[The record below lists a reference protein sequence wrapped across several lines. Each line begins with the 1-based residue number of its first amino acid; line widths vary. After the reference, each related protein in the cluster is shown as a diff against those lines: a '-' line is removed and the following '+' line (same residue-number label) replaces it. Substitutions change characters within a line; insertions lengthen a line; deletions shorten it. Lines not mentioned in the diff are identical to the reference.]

1 MGLAIMDPP
10 DFYRYFIA
18 DDFHDEYVPKIF
30 KRMARDYLLIQNKAR
45 LIKPPL
51 LKVGVYWA
59 VDPIKRINRE
69 FDVVTYDELGYA
81 FYEVKYREA
90 RDECG
95 EFGEKANNVLG
106 HRRIRSRFLFK
117 IGFRGDKRRI
127 PRLLPRGYVS
137 LEA

>member
-10 DFYRYFIA
+10 DFYRHFIA

-30 KRMARDYLLIQNKAR
+30 KRMAYDFLLIQNKAG

-59 VDPIKRINRE
+59 ADPIKRINRE

-81 FYEVKYREA
+81 FYEVKHREA
-90 RDECG
+90 RDGCG
-95 EFGEKANNVLG
+95 EFGERANNVLG

-117 IGFRGDKRRI
+117 IGFRGGKRRI
-127 PRLLPRGYVS
+127 PGLLPRGYVS

>member
-10 DFYRYFIA
+10 DFYRHFIA

-30 KRMARDYLLIQNKAR
+30 KRMAHDFLLIQNKAG

-59 VDPIKRINRE
+59 VDPIKRINRK
-69 FDVVTYDELGYA
+69 FDVVTYDELGYG

-95 EFGEKANNVLG
+95 EFGERANNVLG

-117 IGFRGDKRRI
+117 IGFRGGKRRI
-127 PRLLPRGYVS
+127 PGLLPRGYVS